1 MLNHIVYGFLC
12 VCGCLFVSCAEILH
26 PHEYAQECFE
36 QGKALRQSGHQ
47 AAAMQSF
54 IKAER
59 YAQNDYMLKGRIYSN
74 MANMCRQ
81 AERHE
86 LAYEIYSISSE
97 QFALA
102 KDTLALAYALN
113 NMAWEQAV
121 MGHKDSASI
130 LVDSALTV
138 FPSEAVQAKVLE
150 SRAAACLYAGEYDSV
165 LYYAPMI
172 ADSVYGAM
180 LMAQAY
186 ALNEQCD
193 QALLFAGKVAKY
205 TMNPRFLDDV
215 LYIQMHCDSSAAR
228 AEVVALS
235 ETRTDVQRELEQYK
249 SEMAQAVL
257 LLRQSRENNHT
268 MLWLI
273 VAATVCMAFFV
284 SGLYL
289 CPKRSKRRQIEQIA
303 SRLRQSKDPKQD
315 IPWDIFDLPA
325 KLRERGLTDR
335 EVRIATLVMLGF
347 SYAEIA
353 DILNRAEN
361 GIGKDKYVIAKKLG
375 VSVRD
380 LKTALVHIVSA
391 N

>member
-1 MLNHIVYGFLC
+1 MKRIIYIVFFCALT
-12 VCGCLFVSCAEILH
+12 VSCSVFH
-26 PHEYAQECFE
+26 SHERARECYE
-36 QGKALRQSGHQ
+36 QGKTLRAAGDQV
-47 AAAMQSF
+47 AAMESF
-54 IKAER
+54 IQAEQ
-59 YAQNDYMLKGRIYSN
+59 YAKNDYLLKGRIYSN

-81 AERHE
+81 GERHE

-97 QFALA
+97 QFALSN
-102 KDTLALAYALN
+102 DTLAVAYALN

-121 MGHKDSASI
+121 MGHKDSASLLI
-130 LVDSALTV
+130 DSALAV
-138 FPSEAVQAKVLE
+138 FPFEAVQTKVLE

-180 LMAQAY
+180 LMAQAF

-193 QALLFAGKVAKY
+193 QALLYAEKVAKY

-228 AEVVALS
+228 SDVVALS

-257 LLRQSRENNHT
+257 LLQQSREKNHT
-268 MLWLI
+268 ALWLTL
-273 VAATVCMAFFV
+273 AAVICMAFFFC
-284 SGLYL
+284 GLYL
-289 CPKRSKRRQIEQIA
+289 CPRRSKRRQIEQIA
-303 SRLRQSKDPKQD
+303 SQLRQSKDPKQD

-325 KLRERGLTDR
+325 KLREKGLTDR

-380 LKTALVHIVSA
+380 LKTALIHIVSA